1 MLIAVRCTFSHL
13 RRGCTLRFKFL
24 YFYWS
29 QYQQQQQKYYKPH
42 PSEGVGEGLRINN
55 QWEMPLRKQMCIH
68 FLCGV
73 YLEVY
78 CSGDRCTLLLL
89 ALKSCVIAVNTIIY
103 ELFCGNASMGME
115 L

>member
-1 MLIAVRCTFSHL
+1 MLIAVRCTFSHF
-13 RRGCTLRFKFL
+13 RQCRTLRFKFL
-24 YFYWS
+24 Y
-29 QYQQQQQKYYKPH
+29 YQPY
-42 PSEGVGEGLRINN
+42 PSEGVGEGLRRNN
-55 QWEMPLRKQMCIH
+55 QWEMPLRNQMCIL
-68 FLCGV
+68 LCGV

-89 ALKSCVIAVNTIIY
+89 ALKSCVIAVNTIVY